1 MMMTPVARLRSL
13 LPPGLLGWTMV
24 FGAWWI
30 ATGLNLVDPLF
41 VASPGATAAALIEE
55 LSNGRLLRAAIVT
68 TSLALAG
75 FTIGVLLGVPMGLA
89 LGGLSWFSSSFRGVI
104 DGIRSVPSAALFPLF
119 LLVFGIGRAS
129 KVAIAAFVC
138 MFALC
143 IYTARSV
150 PRANATRRFL
160 LRLHRVPRW
169 RQFLDGMFFPALNG
183 VVGGMSSAVSM
194 ALVGTIANEMIVG
207 TDIGLGRYI
216 YEAQLTFRIPQMYAA
231 IIVAGVI
238 GIGLNQAIDGSVRRI
253 VRWRQFDEVD

>member
-1 MMMTPVARLRSL
+1 MV
-13 LPPGLLGWTMV
+13 LGT
-24 FGAWWI
+24 WWI
-30 ATGLNLVDPLF
+30 TTSVNLVDPLF
-41 VASPGATAAALIEE
+41 VASPGATARALVDE
-55 LSNGRLLRAAIVT
+55 LSSGRLLQAALVT
-68 TSLALAG
+68 TSLALSG
-75 FTIGVLLGVPMGLA
+75 FAIGVLLGVPMGLA
-89 LGGLSWFSSSFRGVI
+89 LGGISWFSSSFRGVI

-119 LLVFGIGRAS
+119 LLIFGIGRAS

-150 PRANATRRFL
+150 PRATSTRRIL
-160 LRLHRVPRW
+160 LRMHKVPWR
-169 RQFLDGMFFPALNG
+169 RQFIDGMFFAALNG

-216 YEAQLTFRIPQMYAA
+216 YESQMTFRIPQMYAA

-238 GIGLNQAIDGSVRRI
+238 GIGLNQIIESSVRRI
-253 VRWRQFDEVD
+253 VRWRQFDEVE

>member
-1 MMMTPVARLRSL
+1 MV
-13 LPPGLLGWTMV
+13 LGT
-24 FGAWWI
+24 WWI
-30 ATGLNLVDPLF
+30 TTSVNLVDPLF
-41 VASPGATAAALIEE
+41 VASPGATARALVDE
-55 LSNGRLLRAAIVT
+55 LSSGRLLQAALVT
-68 TSLALAG
+68 TSLALSG
-75 FTIGVLLGVPMGLA
+75 FAIGVLLGVPMGLA
-89 LGGLSWFSSSFRGVI
+89 LGGISWFSSSFRGVI

-119 LLVFGIGRAS
+119 LLIFGIGRAS

-150 PRANATRRFL
+150 PRATSTRRIL
-160 LRLHRVPRW
+160 LRMHKVPWR
-169 RQFLDGMFFPALNG
+169 RQFIDGMFFPALNG

-216 YEAQLTFRIPQMYAA
+216 YEAQMTFRIPQMYAA

-238 GIGLNQAIDGSVRRI
+238 GIGLNQIIESSVRRI
-253 VRWRQFDEVD
+253 VRWRQFDEVE